1 MNISIHMILEE
12 LREYNPVSEINFN
25 QSFTSY
31 KMLEEDIEAEDI
43 LYISDVTKFVSVSK
57 KSKKNTFILI
67 DPLNI
72 LLEFDIPKTVNI
84 IRITENISLNTLI
97 NRIISLFKK
106 YDDFEL
112 KIKSSLFSGI
122 NLESILVFVYKY
134 LGVELFLHDS
144 KGNVLFRN
152 SNSYKYYPQSIVVSK
167 TIRDGNKAL
176 GSLALMKSKILSEDY
191 QLSVF
196 HELGKML
203 DKVLDQYFNNKKEAF
218 NDLSKLILEHLTINS
233 LFDNELVNNKL
244 RTLGW
249 TSHDTYKL
257 IIIQSSK
264 FENIESIVDYLNDQ
278 YKKDTIIVKQDNK
291 YIVLINLEQIDKK
304 VFIKELRLIQEPKKD
319 LKIIISR
326 NFNDIFE
333 IKDQYQFLLNLI
345 SKMNDQLIDMDEDVI
360 KILLH
365 IAKKT
370 NYDVY
375 INTEIKKLKAYDL
388 EHDGDLV
395 ETLYAY
401 IAYERSLVNTAE
413 KLNVHRNTVV
423 YRVGKINEIINLDL
437 DSPTVRFHSNIAFTF
452 GTR

>member
-1 MNISIHMILEE
+1 
-12 LREYNPVSEINFN
+12 
-25 QSFTSY
+25 
-31 KMLEEDIEAEDI
+31 
-43 LYISDVTKFVSVSK
+43 
-57 KSKKNTFILI
+57 
-67 DPLNI
+67 
-72 LLEFDIPKTVNI
+72 
-84 IRITENISLNTLI
+84 
-97 NRIISLFKK
+97 
-106 YDDFEL
+106 
-112 KIKSSLFSGI
+112 
-122 NLESILVFVYKY
+122 
-134 LGVELFLHDS
+134 
-144 KGNVLFRN
+144 
-152 SNSYKYYPQSIVVSK
+152 
-167 TIRDGNKAL
+167 
-176 GSLALMKSKILSEDY
+176 MKSKILSEDY

-375 INTEIKKLKAYDL
+375 INTEIKKAKS
-388 EHDGDLV
+388 
-395 ETLYAY
+395 
-401 IAYERSLVNTAE
+401 I
-413 KLNVHRNTVV
+413 
-423 YRVGKINEIINLDL
+423 
-437 DSPTVRFHSNIAFTF
+437 
-452 GTR
+452 